1 MNSELADC
9 NFALNIIKEIKIE
22 DYIEKRV
29 NSDKV
34 IDTAH
39 LAEGNANLPSQYK
52 LPIF

>member
-1 MNSELADC
+1 LNSELSDC
-9 NFALNIIKEIKIE
+9 NYALQIIKEIKIE

-34 IDTAH
+34 IDVSH